1 MHYWAC
7 REEQA
12 QTNRRRRTA
21 SAHANCTQMQ
31 TRVTQKQKRNSKKFH
46 ARTKFFP
53 ILTRKLAT
61 TNSEKQVLAVQAV
74 AEIHLAV
81 LADSVTSSKHSLVEH
96 RHLVADNAGQVDHRV
111 VKISK
116 QLQTSHLKKQCSGVR
131 QL

>member
-1 MHYWAC
+1 
-7 REEQA
+7 
-12 QTNRRRRTA
+12 
-21 SAHANCTQMQ
+21 MQ
-31 TRVTQKQKRNSKKFH
+31 TRVMQKRKRNSKRFH
-46 ARTKFFP
+46 ARTKFYP

-61 TNSEKQVLAVQAV
+61 TNSEKQELAVQAV

-81 LADSVTSSKHSLVEH
+81 LADSATSSKHSLVEH

-131 QL
+131 QR